1 MRSIGLAIPLLF
13 SQLCFCQMSHDQPS
27 LEVTMN
33 WLSTNLRSAKSEV
46 ATETIS
52 FDKDGKPKKKIKKDT
67 IYATIL
73 IAQANGC
80 DLTITTQVRWNLDLA
95 KTSVETI
102 PLGKVTVSMG
112 DYTRVNPDKD
122 TKMTFNPP
130 SVIHLYLTAP
140 SALIRDS
147 ITSHLIDNSVADT
160 TTIAPSSRTAVELD
174 DAQLAP
180 RLFKALEH
188 ASQLCHT
195 VPDKPEPF

>member
-1 MRSIGLAIPLLF
+1 MRSIGLVIPLLF

-33 WLSTNLRSAKSEV
+33 WLSTNLRSARSEV

-52 FDKDGKPKKKIKKDT
+52 FDKDGKPKKRIKKDT
-67 IYATIL
+67 VYATIL

-112 DYTRVNPDKD
+112 DYNTRPSNPNKRHAYD
-122 TKMTFNPP
+122 
-130 SVIHLYLTAP
+130 VQ
-140 SALIRDS
+140 SALSYSYLPDGSVGFDS
-147 ITSHLIDNSVADT
+147 
-160 TTIAPSSRTAVELD
+160 
-174 DAQLAP
+174 
-180 RLFKALEH
+180 
-188 ASQLCHT
+188 
-195 VPDKPEPF
+195 